1 MAKTDLNTIKQWFKN
16 GLKPTQEQF
25 WAWLD
30 SFWHKDDKI
39 PAENV
44 EGLNDL
50 FSNIDLSSKVEN
62 TDFERYKKEQVEAFK
77 LKADANASNL
87 DGENKRIWKSALGI
101 NEKASSDDLQALKLE
116 VKKKAN
122 AEELQVATTKL
133 VLIDELLKVDDDT
146 LDELKEIVNY
156 IKQNRSH
163 LESLNTTN
171 IAGLDTALEGK
182 LRTTDFQDFKQENTE
197 ELQKKAN
204 TNADNIQISE
214 WKSALGIVD
223 TATGNNF

>member
-1 MAKTDLNTIKQWFKN
+1 MAKTDLNTIKNWFKN

-44 EGLNDL
+44 EGLDDIL
-50 FSNIDLSSKVEN
+50 SSIDLSSKLEN
-62 TDFERYKKEQVEAFK
+62 ADFERYKKEQVEAFK

-163 LESLNTTN
+163 LESLSVSN

-197 ELQKKAN
+197 ELEKKAN
-204 TNADNIQISE
+204 TNADNIRISE
-214 WKSALGIVD
+214 WKAALGIID

>member
-1 MAKTDLNTIKQWFKN
+1 MAKTDLNTIKNWFKN

-39 PAENV
+39 PAENIQ
-44 EGLNDL
+44 GLNEML
-50 FSNIDLSSKVEN
+50 SSIDLSSKVA
-62 TDFERYKKEQVEAFK
+62 TSDFERYKKEQVEAFK

-182 LRTTDFQDFKQENTE
+182 LLTTDFQDFKQENTE